1 MSVANGMIAL
11 PNQCGTIR
19 LFEARTLKE
28 HIQKNTVQDNII
40 NFIRI
45 CISGYTKKPIYDF
58 KSSPINREPGSP
70 AFTPKCF
77 LTEDN
82 LFYNRMNNRQQ
93 EIVKCGY

>member
-28 HIQKNTVQDNII
+28 HIQNNTVQDNII

-45 CISGYTKKPIYDF
+45 CIIQIFGICLKANI
-58 KSSPINREPGSP
+58 
-70 AFTPKCF
+70 
-77 LTEDN
+77 
-82 LFYNRMNNRQQ
+82 
-93 EIVKCGY
+93 